1 MISFQTTPLLSIPYC
16 KSANLLNSFSI
27 QLFSISARICVISY
41 SFLLLQHVSFS
52 MHFLSSHFHTQLN
65 TFLFFSISHFLT
77 FPLFPFFSVQFQSI
91 SYFYLF
97 YFSLLYL
104 ISWEIERIFYADSFL
119 YNL

>member
-1 MISFQTTPLLSIPYC
+1 MIHFTSSLYFYLDMNVSNQVHSGHIPFHACCLLPNPYR
-16 KSANLLNSFSI
+16 KSSNLLN
-27 QLFSISARICVISY
+27 
-41 SFLLLQHVSFS
+41 SFS

-119 YNL
+119 FSL